1 MKDRLI
7 AYWLLTGAFLVIAMV
22 ILGGYTRLSHSGLSM
37 VTWKPVTGFIPPSS
51 TAEWQV
57 EFDKYQTSPE
67 YIKRNYHFTLDEFKS
82 IYWPEFLHRVL
93 GRVLGLVF
101 IFPFLFFIITKRL
114 RDKKL
119 ITNVLIIFVLGG
131 LQGLIGWYMVKS
143 GLVNIPSVSHYRL
156 ALHFCTALSLYIYII
171 WTVLRYLYPSIETA
185 GAQTLKIKNGLIL
198 LMIVTIIQIIY
209 GAFVAGLKAGLIYTT
224 YPLMNGTF
232 LPSVIGD
239 TISNEGISSF
249 TEYPALVQF
258 IHRWFAVVVIGLV
271 IWIIIK
277 AKKTTLQTVQKRTLG
292 FMLVTVLAQ
301 FLLGVFT
308 LINSVPI
315 SLGVIH
321 QLGAVIFLSSVTLA
335 LFFFTKPKTS

>member
-131 LQGLIGWYMVKS
+131 LQGLIGWYMVIS